1 VSSFMLSFLQCV
13 TMRADE
19 LAALAVGAV
28 GAVCMAGARGE
39 SAPCSLLDG
48 ATEIFARYFEALTQA
63 SP

>member
-1 VSSFMLSFLQCV
+1 
-13 TMRADE
+13 MRTDG

-28 GAVCMAGARGE
+28 GMAGARGE

-48 ATEIFARYFEALTQA
+48 ATEIFAEYFEGATQV

>member
-1 VSSFMLSFLQCV
+1 
-13 TMRADE
+13 MRADE